1 MPCRAAGIKKPDGQ
15 YTRCQFHGGRSTG
28 PKTRE
33 GKARASHQTH
43 GKYSKVAKEQ
53 RRNLRDAVRR
63 LTAEVDQ
70 LRREFKQREGAGSD
84 DE

>member
-1 MPCRAAGIKKPDGQ
+1 M
-15 YTRCQFHGGRSTG
+15 
-28 PKTRE
+28 
-33 GKARASHQTH
+33 
-43 GKYSKVAKEQ
+43 
-53 RRNLRDAVRR
+53 RDAVRR